1 MEFLLIDVGATLA
14 LLLGYLA
21 IVARLPTLAASE

>member
-14 LLLGYLA
+14 VLLGYLA
-21 IVARLPTLAASE
+21 IVVWSDAARSL

>member
-1 MEFLLIDVGATLA
+1 MLIDIGATLA

-21 IVARLPTLAASE
+21 IVFWSDVARPL